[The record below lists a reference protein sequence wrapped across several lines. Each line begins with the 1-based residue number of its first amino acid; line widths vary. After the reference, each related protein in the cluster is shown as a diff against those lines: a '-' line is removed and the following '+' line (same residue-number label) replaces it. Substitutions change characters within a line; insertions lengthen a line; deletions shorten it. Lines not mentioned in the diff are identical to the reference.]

1 MVVVVGE
8 AEEEVEVEGMEG
20 GGRVRGAVEEAE
32 GVVAAGDAV
41 PATIR
46 TTVRGRGVGVA
57 AHGGR
62 GTVERVLL
70 GIVWVSERSRQDVP
84 ICRDDEETPAQH
96 TSSQSRRESCAHRE
110 RELCSVGDIST
121 MLSKADLAERTHTIT
136 RQVSPRKGK
145 YVSFYAPTPTIRKQK

>member
-1 MVVVVGE
+1 MEGEGAGEAVAAVGSSGIDRGRTRGRAAGVRDAACRGRVTAGRRRGRRRGGEEAGVVGE
-8 AEEEVEVEGMEG
+8 AEVEVEVEGMDG

-62 GTVERVLL
+62 GAVERVLL
-70 GIVWVSERSRQDVP
+70 GIV
-84 ICRDDEETPAQH
+84 
-96 TSSQSRRESCAHRE
+96 
-110 RELCSVGDIST
+110 
-121 MLSKADLAERTHTIT
+121 
-136 RQVSPRKGK
+136 
-145 YVSFYAPTPTIRKQK
+145 